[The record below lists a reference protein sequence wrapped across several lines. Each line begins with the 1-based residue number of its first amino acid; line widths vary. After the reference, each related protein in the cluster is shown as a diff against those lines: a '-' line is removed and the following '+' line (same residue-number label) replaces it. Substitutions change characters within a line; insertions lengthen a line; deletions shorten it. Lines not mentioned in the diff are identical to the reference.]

1 VSTTKGFAEEYID
14 FMNDEDYS
22 KLEPNATQTDKST
35 FLWVPII
42 KNDNSNAVVKNPP

>member
-1 VSTTKGFAEEYID
+1 MSTTKGFAEEYID
-14 FMNDEDYS
+14 FMSDDDYLE
-22 KLEPNATQTDKST
+22 LEPSATQTDKST